1 MTEKNG
7 SRITTR
13 EFYDALREMDARVNR
28 RLDTLLESQTRVTT
42 IAEAHEKRLDKA
54 EAEIESLERSDRKW
68 AGITGLVAAILGAII
83 GWWGRS

>member
-7 SRITTR
+7 SRVTTR
-13 EFYDALREMDARVNR
+13 EFYDALREMDARINR

-42 IAEAHEKRLDKA
+42 IAEAHEKRLDKV
-54 EAEIESLERSDRKW
+54 EAEIEGLERSDRKW
-68 AGITGLVAAILGAII
+68 AGITGLVAALLGAIA